1 MTFNRNHYDAVIVG
15 ARCAGAATGM
25 LLARAGAS
33 VLLVDR
39 APEIGDMLST
49 HALTRPAVMLLD
61 RWGLLEALGQAGTP
75 WVERTAFIY
84 GSETVDIPLK
94 PFGRARGLLAPRR
107 FVLDR
112 VLGTAA
118 RQAGAELRTG
128 VTFEGVTRST
138 RGRVDGALLRVGGSF
153 VRIGAGI
160 VIGADGRMSAVAQSV
175 GAATMLES
183 QERTVACFG
192 YFDGLP
198 NEGYRWFY
206 DTGIA
211 AGLIPTNGGQHCVF
225 VSCRPEEMRVRLAG
239 GAVGCM
245 AGILSR
251 WDESLAGAVHRQGP
265 ATRLRRFPGAPG
277 FLRAAAGP
285 GWALVGDAGCFKDP
299 LTAHGIT
306 DAFLDAQGLATVLA
320 ASPGDGAAYQAG
332 RDAHARPVLEVTER
346 IASFDWTLAELQA
359 LHMRMAACVKAEAA
373 GLAGMQPLA
382 A

>member
-1 MTFNRNHYDAVIVG
+1 MTFKRNHYDAVIVG
-15 ARCAGAATGM
+15 ARCAGAATAM
-25 LLARAGAS
+25 LLARAGAR

-49 HALTRPAVMLLD
+49 HALMRPAVMLLD
-61 RWGLLEALGQAGTP
+61 RWGLLDALGQAGTP

-84 GSETVDIPLK
+84 GGETVDIPFK

-128 VTFEGVTRST
+128 VTFEGVTQSA
-138 RGRVDGALLRVGGSF
+138 RGRVDGALLRVGGSV

-175 GAATMLES
+175 GAATILES
-183 QERTVACFG
+183 QLRTAACFG

-211 AGLIPTNGGQHCVF
+211 AGLIPTNDGQHCVF
-225 VSCRPEEMRVRLAG
+225 VSCRPEEMRDRLAG
-239 GAVGCM
+239 GAVGAM
-245 AGILSR
+245 AGILSQ
-251 WDESLAGAVHRQGP
+251 WDESLAGLVHRQGP

-277 FLRAAAGP
+277 CLRTAAGP
-285 GWALVGDAGCFKDP
+285 GWALVGDAGNFKDP

-306 DAFLDAQGLATVLA
+306 DAFLDAQRLATVLA
-320 ASPGDGAAYQAG
+320 ASQGDGAAYQAV
-332 RDAHARPVLEVTER
+332 RDAHARPFIEVTEQ
-346 IASFDWTLAELQA
+346 IAGFDWTLAELQT

-373 GLAGMQPLA
+373 DLAGMQPLA